1 MKATT
6 SPILCV
12 LLALACDSKAP
23 NQEGEITETRTV
35 SSAMKPDT
43 VFSDEWNMGRDYD
56 DPFSSVD
63 TRFVV
68 RVAQFAS
75 GTLRVWLDTSRT
87 GVSDKG
93 RPFFSA
99 DSIQVGGLTKIDRF
113 TQGCTYGTGSW
124 KPRIGVVSDTLYE
137 HKTRPK
143 FIWFLDTVSVRI
155 RSLPTDS
162 ASCFV
167 AGPD

>member
-6 SPILCV
+6 ILILCV
-12 LLALACDSKAP
+12 FLALACETKPPS
-23 NQEGEITETRTV
+23 QEGEIAKTNAV
-35 SSAMKPDT
+35 SSAVQPDT
-43 VFSDEWNMGRDYD
+43 VYSNEWNMGRDYD
-56 DPFSSVD
+56 DPFSSID

-68 RVAQFAS
+68 RVAQFGS
-75 GTLRVWLDTSRT
+75 GILRVWLDTSRT
-87 GVSDKG
+87 GVSDKN
-93 RPFFSA
+93 RPFFPA

-113 TQGCTYGTGSW
+113 TQGCTYGAGPW
-124 KPRIGVVSDTLYE
+124 KPRIGVVSDTLHE
-137 HKTRPK
+137 HRTRPK

-155 RSLPTDS
+155 RLLPTDS

>member
-1 MKATT
+1 MKSTT
-6 SPILCV
+6 ILTLCV
-12 LLALACDSKAP
+12 LALACEKKASSEQTEVVTRDSD
-23 NQEGEITETRTV
+23 
-35 SSAMKPDT
+35 SSIRRPDT
-43 VFSDEWNMGRDYD
+43 VFSDQWNMGHDYD

-63 TRFVV
+63 TRFAV

-87 GVSDKG
+87 GVSAKD
-93 RPFFSA
+93 RPFFPA
-99 DSIQVGGLTKIDRF
+99 DSIQVAGLSKNDRF
-113 TQGCTYGTGSW
+113 TQGCSYGTGAW

-143 FIWFLDTVSVRI
+143 FVWFLDTVSVRI
-155 RSLPTDS
+155 RPLSTDS

>member
-1 MKATT
+1 MKVTT
-6 SPILCV
+6 SLILCV
-12 LLALACDSKAP
+12 VLALACKGKAP
-23 NQEGEITETRTV
+23 NQEGDTTKRRTG
-35 SSAMKPDT
+35 SSALQPDT
-43 VFSDEWNMGRDYD
+43 VFSDEWNMGRDYE

-68 RVAQFAS
+68 RVAKLAS
-75 GTLRVWLDTSRT
+75 GTLRVWLDTSQT
-87 GVSDKG
+87 GVSGKG
-93 RPFFSA
+93 RPFFAA
-99 DSIQVGGLTKIDRF
+99 DSIQVGGLAKIDQF
-113 TQGCTYGTGSW
+113 TQGCTYGTGPW

-155 RSLPTDS
+155 RPLPTDS
-162 ASCFV
+162 AACFV

>member
-6 SPILCV
+6 ILILCIV
-12 LLALACDSKAP
+12 VALACESKAP
-23 NQEGEITETRTV
+23 IQEGETTKAATV
-35 SSAMKPDT
+35 SSAMQPDT
-43 VFSDEWNMGRDYD
+43 VFSYEWNMGRDYD

-75 GTLRVWLDTSRT
+75 GTLQVWLDTSRT
-87 GVSDKG
+87 GVSDKA
-93 RPFFSA
+93 RPFFPA
-99 DSIQVGGLTKIDRF
+99 DSIRVGGLTKLDRF

-124 KPRIGVVSDTLYE
+124 QPRIGIVSDTTYE

-143 FIWFLDTVSVRI
+143 FIWFLDTASARI
-155 RSLPTDS
+155 RPLPTDS